1 MAEAR
6 ARPAPR
12 SRGLAAAA
20 GLVALVIV
28 ALTTPPRTLA
38 LGWLAGWLFCLSVTV
53 GAAVWLLV
61 AALTGGR
68 WVQVAGPSLAALSR
82 ATPVAAVAGAGF
94 VVLGP
99 LIFPWWEGGGGA
111 RQVHWLNPPFFALRS
126 VAVLLLWS
134 GLGWLAPRRP
144 GAGAAA
150 AGLIA
155 YGIGVSVAGVDWIL
169 SLDPAFEYTVIG
181 AQLAVMQMTLAM
193 AAVAL
198 WGLRPGSGADAGGLL
213 LAGVLG
219 SFYLAAM
226 GYVVSWSGNLPEKAA
241 WYLARQAGAGS
252 FVLTLSFVAGVL
264 LPFSV
269 LLVTRLRGSSTAL
282 RWTGCSVL
290 AGGVAQFVWL
300 VAPGR
305 MAGAGV
311 TAMAL
316 AGIAAAAFAPTRRRK
331 P

>member
-6 ARPAPR
+6 APSAPR

-20 GLVALVIV
+20 GLVALVI
-28 ALTTPPRTLA
+28 LTLTVPGRVLA
-38 LGWLAGWLFCLSVTV
+38 LGWLSGWLFCLSATT

-68 WVQVAGPSLAALSR
+68 WAQVAGPTLAALSR
-82 ATPVAAVAGAGF
+82 ATPVVAVLGAGF
-94 VVLGP
+94 VLAGP
-99 LIFPWWEGGGGA
+99 LVFPWWESGGA
-111 RQVHWLNPPFFALRS
+111 RHDHWLNPPLFAIRT

-134 GLGWLAPRRP
+134 GLGWLAPRAP
-144 GAGAAA
+144 GRGVAAMC
-150 AGLIA
+150 LIA
-155 YGIGVSVAGVDWIL
+155 YGVGVSVAGVDWIL
-169 SLDPAFEYTVIG
+169 SLDPAFEYTIVG

-193 AAVAL
+193 AAVAA
-198 WGLRPGSGADAGGLL
+198 WGVRPGTGADIGGLL

-241 WYLARQAGAGS
+241 WYLARQAGAGA

-269 LLVTRLRGSSTAL
+269 LLVTRLRGNSTAL

-290 AGGVAQFVWL
+290 AGALAQFIWL

-305 MAGAGV
+305 MAGAGIVGV
-311 TAMAL
+311 TL
-316 AGIAAAAFAPTRRRK
+316 AAIAAAFAATGRRS